1 MVSSI
6 RSLRLKIFLLFGV
19 LVCFH
24 PVKAQ
29 YVTGSRAL
37 ALGNAASALTGNAWS
52 VFGNPAMIA
61 ETGSSVSFYGS
72 RNYGLI
78 ELSDKA
84 AVLAISFPHLSLA
97 SGIHGYGNEHF
108 KKIVLQFALAGNRR
122 GVYGGISAGYHHIRF
137 SGIYGSAGSL
147 GLNAGVAVEMGKDFW
162 LASKASNI
170 NLPAYGNSGE
180 ELPRD
185 LAIGLSCAFEH
196 KSLFV
201 FELYK
206 DVRFPLSVRAGL
218 EVKIV
223 KGVFGRLGLTGYPQT
238 YSLGL
243 GITRGFVQINLAVQ
257 NHHLLGYSQSGD
269 FSYSFPHD

>member
-19 LVCFH
+19 LACFH

-29 YVTGSRAL
+29 YVIGSRAL
-37 ALGNAASALTGNAWS
+37 ALGNAASALTGNGWA

-61 ETGSSVSFYGS
+61 ETGSMVSFYGS
-72 RNYGLI
+72 RNYGLN

-84 AVLAISFPHLSLA
+84 AVLAISFPHVSLA
-97 SGIHGYGNEHF
+97 TGILGYGNEHF
-108 KKIVLQFALAGNRR
+108 KKYVLQFALAGNWKE
-122 GVYGGISAGYHHIRF
+122 VYVGISAGYHHISF
-137 SGIYGSAGSL
+137 SGIYGSAGSF
-147 GLNAGVAVEMGKDFW
+147 GLNAGVAVDMGNNLW

-170 NLPAYGNSGE
+170 NLPAYGNSEE

-185 LAIGLSCAFEH
+185 LAIGLSSTFEN
-196 KSLFV
+196 KSLFT

-223 KGVFGRLGLTGYPQT
+223 KGVFGRLGVTGYPQT

-243 GITRGFVQINLAVQ
+243 GIKRGFIQVNLAVQ
-257 NHHLLGYSQSGD
+257 NHHLLGYSQAGD
-269 FSYSFPHD
+269 FSYAFPHD